1 MIMFKKAV
9 EGKKG
14 ANKYIYLSLFV
25 LVAVIFIMFF
35 HEKDVFASFFREDT
49 QKQTEFL
56 TNPNLRPYLKKFDG
70 GIVQLIFIQLGWL
83 LIKGAYF
90 LTTAIQGLTSD
101 FLTLFNFVKSTGV
114 NQVYQ
119 SVLNTVV
126 VGLMILS
133 LIFIGYKMVIGKGT
147 VDLKSVGMNVVI
159 SVCLILLMPTMITS
173 GIKFAEIFYKDSVS
187 ISGGNGDIAW
197 SLMKNNITDLA
208 YVNQTKGA
216 YNKIAS
222 LDQRNNLSK
231 DNLMLTNLG
240 QVLTSDYIDAM
251 AKQNPEASNF
261 RYDLVPDPN
270 GNLVATKFD
279 DGFFSIF
286 SDSLKTGYYRYP
298 TNMWGLL
305 IAMISLA
312 VAYSFSFFII
322 VTSVIELA
330 FKRIVGVVVFA
341 TDLETGQRSKMVL
354 SDILQCYLTIGFQ
367 GFGLGM
373 FGLFVSY
380 VNTISINP
388 IAKTV
393 AFIASVVVLI
403 KGSSTI
409 MRYFGVDIGLK
420 EGYGQLA
427 SAFGLGTL
435 VARKGTSFGRTKMAK
450 QSNGNNTSDSD
461 NQDNRQAEKNFGE
474 SLATKAKYTGNKFG
488 YARER
493 GLSGLASDGLSKV
506 SEKTT
511 KPFKD
516 MRNVARG
523 GLDGFKDGLTDGTA
537 TAIKKNSRSK
547 ASKVKDN
554 GRYDTSMP
562 TRLSNRQDG
571 AKIESADRVISSSER
586 MRALENGGGS
596 MSAVQQKVQQD
607 IEQRRNAL
615 HNTGTSSAEEI
626 INQKRNEAKYTP
638 EAMTRD
644 EMVRQRTQ
652 GLTGANTS
660 NREVSVRENVQ
671 GATGMTNRTVDV
683 RENLQGSTSSQ
694 SRTIDVRENVQGAT
708 GMTNRTV
715 DVRENLQGST
725 ISQPRTVEVR
735 ENVQG
740 VTGMTNRTV
749 DVRENLQGST
759 ISQPRTVDIR
769 ENVQGVTG
777 MTNRTVDVRENIQG
791 STISQPRTVEVRE
804 NVQGATGTT
813 NRTVDVRENIHTQ
826 HNQANIEDKTQKIN
840 IVENR
845 QEAKKVDKET
855 VIVNKEVKEV
865 KRKRFTYEDNDLF
878 RDRSNDYNPLFDF
891 SKKEI

>member
-1 MIMFKKAV
+1 MFKKAV
-9 EGKKG
+9 GGKKG
-14 ANKYIYLSLFV
+14 ANKYIYLSLCI
-25 LVAVIFIMFF
+25 LGTIIFIMFF
-35 HEKDVFASFFREDT
+35 SEKDVFASFFREDT

-70 GIVQLIFIQLGWL
+70 GIVQLIFVQLGWL

-114 NQVYQ
+114 NQIYQ

-173 GIKFAEIFYKDSVS
+173 GIKFAEIFYRDSVS

-222 LDQRNNLSK
+222 LNQRNNLSK

-251 AKQNPEASNF
+251 QKQNPEASNF

-298 TNMWGLL
+298 TNVWGLL

-373 FGLFVSY
+373 FGLFTSY
-380 VNTISINP
+380 MNTISINP
-388 IAKTV
+388 IVKTV

-450 QSNGNNTSDSD
+450 RSDTQVLD

-488 YARER
+488 YACER

-523 GLDGFKDGLTDGTA
+523 GLDGFKDGFKDGLTDGTA
-537 TAIKKNSRSK
+537 TAIEKNSRSK
-547 ASKVKDN
+547 ASKAKDN

-586 MRALENGGGS
+586 MRALENGGN

-607 IEQRRNAL
+607 VEQRRNAL

-644 EMVRQRTQ
+644 EMIRQRTQ

-671 GATGMTNRTVDV
+671 GATGATNRTVDV
-683 RENLQGSTSSQ
+683 RENLQGSTISQ
-694 SRTIDVRENVQGAT
+694 PRTVEVRENVQGAT

-740 VTGMTNRTV
+740 ATGMTKRTV
-749 DVRENLQGST
+749 DVKENL
-759 ISQPRTVDIR
+759 
-769 ENVQGVTG
+769 
-777 MTNRTVDVRENIQG
+777 QG

-804 NVQGATGTT
+804 NVQGATGMTK
-813 NRTVDVRENIHTQ
+813 RTVDVKENLQGSTISQPRTVDVKENIHTQ
-826 HNQANIEDKTQKIN
+826 HNQSDIGDKTQKIN

-845 QEAKKVDKET
+845 QEAKKVDQET
-855 VIVNKEVKEV
+855 VIVNKEVKET

>member
-1 MIMFKKAV
+1 
-9 EGKKG
+9 
-14 ANKYIYLSLFV
+14 
-25 LVAVIFIMFF
+25 MFF

-222 LDQRNNLSK
+222 LNQRNNLSK

-251 AKQNPEASNF
+251 EKQNPEASNF

-305 IAMISLA
+305 IAMISLT

-373 FGLFVSY
+373 FGLFISY
-380 VNTISINP
+380 INTISINP
-388 IAKTV
+388 IVKTV

-749 DVRENLQGST
+749 DVREN
-759 ISQPRTVDIR
+759 
-769 ENVQGVTG
+769 
-777 MTNRTVDVRENIQG
+777 IQG

>member
-1 MIMFKKAV
+1 MFKKAV

>member
-1 MIMFKKAV
+1 MFKKAA
-9 EGKKG
+9 EGEKR
-14 ANKYIYLSLFV
+14 ANKYIYLSLFI
-25 LVAVIFIMFF
+25 LITIIFMTFF
-35 HEKDVFASFFREDT
+35 LEKEVFASFFREDT

-56 TNPNLRPYLKKFDG
+56 TNPELRPYLRKFDG
-70 GIVQLIFIQLGWL
+70 GIVQLIFVQLGWL
-83 LIKGAYF
+83 MIKGAYF
-90 LTTAIQGLTSD
+90 LTTAIQSLTSD
-101 FLTLFNFVKSTGV
+101 FLTLFDFVKSTDV

-133 LIFIGYKMVIGKGT
+133 LIFIGYKMVVGKGT
-147 VDLKSVGMNVVI
+147 VDLKSVGMNIVI

-251 AKQNPEASNF
+251 EKQNPEASNF

-373 FGLFVSY
+373 FGLFISY
-380 VNTISINP
+380 MNTISINP
-388 IAKTV
+388 IVKTV

-435 VARKGTSFGRTKMAK
+435 VARKGASAVRKPMTK

-461 NQDNRQAEKNFGE
+461 NQDNRQVEKNFGE

-537 TAIKKNSRSK
+537 TAIEKNSSSK
-547 ASKVKDN
+547 ASKAKDN
-554 GRYDTSMP
+554 GRYDTSMS

-586 MRALENGGGS
+586 MRALGNGGN

-607 IEQRRNAL
+607 VEQRRNAL

-660 NREVSVRENVQ
+660 NREVS
-671 GATGMTNRTVDV
+671 
-683 RENLQGSTSSQ
+683 
-694 SRTIDVRENVQGAT
+694 
-708 GMTNRTV
+708 
-715 DVRENLQGST
+715 
-725 ISQPRTVEVR
+725 
-735 ENVQG
+735 
-740 VTGMTNRTV
+740 
-749 DVRENLQGST
+749 
-759 ISQPRTVDIR
+759 
-769 ENVQGVTG
+769 
-777 MTNRTVDVRENIQG
+777 
-791 STISQPRTVEVRE
+791 VRE

>member
-1 MIMFKKAV
+1 MFKKAA

-14 ANKYIYLSLFV
+14 ANKYIYLSLFI
-25 LVAVIFIMFF
+25 LVTIIFIMFF
-35 HEKDVFASFFREDT
+35 HEKDVFASFFKEDT

-56 TNPNLRPYLKKFDG
+56 TNPELRPYLKKFDG
-70 GIVQLIFIQLGWL
+70 GIVQLIFVQLGWL

-90 LTTAIQGLTSD
+90 FTTGIQGLASD
-101 FLTLFNFVKSTGV
+101 FLTLFNFVKSTGM

-119 SVLNTVV
+119 SVLDTVV
-126 VGLMILS
+126 VGLMVLS
-133 LIFIGYKMVIGKGT
+133 LIFVGYKMIIGKGT
-147 VDLKSVGMNVVI
+147 VDLKSLGMNVVM
-159 SVCLILLMPTMITS
+159 SVCLILLMPTLITS

-251 AKQNPEASNF
+251 QKQNPEASNF

-354 SDILQCYLTIGFQ
+354 TDILQCYLTIGFQ

-380 VNTISINP
+380 MNTISINP
-388 IAKTV
+388 IVKTV

-450 QSNGNNTSDSD
+450 RSDTQVS
-461 NQDNRQAEKNFGE
+461 DNRQAEKNFGE

-506 SEKTT
+506 SEKAT

-537 TAIKKNSRSK
+537 TAIEKNSRSK
-547 ASKVKDN
+547 ASKAKDN

-607 IEQRRNAL
+607 VEQRRNAL

-671 GATGMTNRTVDV
+671 GATGTTNRTVDVRENLQGSTISQPRTVDVRENVQGSTGATNRTVDV

-725 ISQPRTVEVR
+725 ISQPRTVDVR

-740 VTGMTNRTV
+740 A
-749 DVRENLQGST
+749 
-759 ISQPRTVDIR
+759 
-769 ENVQGVTG
+769 TG
-777 MTNRTVDVRENIQG
+777 MTNRTVDVRENIH
-791 STISQPRTVEVRE
+791 
-804 NVQGATGTT
+804 A
-813 NRTVDVRENIHTQ
+813 Q